1 MERTFQFSNKTAAP
15 AVVHFDGSGRLQS
28 VTKELNGRFYALI
41 SKFYQKTNV
50 PILLNT
56 SFNVMGRP
64 IIHDVEDAIA
74 VFWGSG
80 LDVLVL
86 GNTVIVKD

>member
-1 MERTFQFSNKTAAP
+1 M
-15 AVVHFDGSGRLQS
+15 
-28 VTKELNGRFYALI
+28 
-41 SKFYQKTNV
+41 

-64 IIHDVEDAIA
+64 IIHDVEDAIG